1 MSKTKIQLSLQLMAL
16 GLAWLAMPR
25 PALAQYAWQD
35 DVEAGKLELDKNVEW
50 GVEMQGSFSKGK
62 TPLWLN
68 ANKHGLSSLERNN
81 GYLRGSLIR
90 PLSTDSARRWAL
102 GYGVDVAVP
111 VNYTSHVVVQQAFVE
126 ARWLHGVLSIGAKE
140 YPMEL
145 KNQTLSSGSQTL
157 GINARPVPQVRLA
170 LPEYWTLP
178 ILNGWLQLKGHIAYG
193 MMTDDSWQHD
203 FTKRQSK
210 YTDHTLY
217 HSKAGYLRIGN
228 EGYFCPLSVEL
239 GLEMAAEFGGT
250 PYNMEDGK
258 MVSQPTE
265 KNLKGFWHAF
275 IPGGADARDGEYGNV
290 AGNQLGSWLMR
301 INYDADRWTAHAYA
315 DHFFEDHS
323 QMLFLDYDGYGE
335 GDEWMAHK
343 KRRYYRY
350 ALKDMLWGLELNF
363 KYTRWIKNIIF
374 EYLYTKYQSGPY
386 NHDHTINI
394 PDHMAGMDDYYNHSV
409 YTGWQHW
416 GQVIGNP
423 LYRSPIYNEDGKIL
437 VYDNRFVA
445 YHLGIDGQPS
455 SRFGYRLLGTYQKG
469 WGTYDQPFTKM
480 HHNVSFL
487 TEGNYR
493 FNHGWLVKAGYA
505 MDFGSNQM
513 LGHNAGFQ
521 LTVSKHGVFKKKK

>member
-1 MSKTKIQLSLQLMAL
+1 MNKIAILIGSSLLTVSP
-16 GLAWLAMPR
+16 AM
-25 PALAQYAWQD
+25 AQYAWQEISD
-35 DVEAGKLELDKNVEW
+35 DNEQQATKLDLGKNIEW
-50 GVEMQGSFSKGK
+50 GVEIQGSFSKGK

-81 GYLRGSLIR
+81 GYLRGSLVR
-90 PLSTDSARRWAL
+90 PLSTDSARRWAV

-111 VNYTSHVVVQQAFVE
+111 INYTSNFVVQQAFVE
-126 ARWLHGVLSIGAKE
+126 ARWLHGVLSVGAKE
-140 YPMEL
+140 YPMEM

-178 ILNGWLQLKGHIAYG
+178 FAHGWLQLKGHVAYG
-193 MMTDDSWQHD
+193 MMTDDNWQHD
-203 FTKRQSK
+203 FTQRQSR
-210 YTDHTLY
+210 YADHVLY

-228 EGYFCPLSVEL
+228 EGYFCPWSIEM
-239 GLEMAAEFGGT
+239 GLEMAAQFGGK
-250 PYNMEDGK
+250 PWSQVDGK
-258 MVSQPTE
+258 LTLQPTE
-265 KNLKGFWHAF
+265 SNLKGFWHAF
-275 IPGGADARDGEYGNV
+275 MPGGADARDGVYGNI

-301 INYDADRWTAHAYA
+301 INYDADQWAAHLYA

-350 ALKDMLWGLELNF
+350 ALKDMLWGFELNL
-363 KYTRWIKNIIF
+363 KYLRWIRNIVF
-374 EYLYTKYQSGPY
+374 EYIYTKYQSGPY
-386 NHDHTINI
+386 NHDHTMNI
-394 PDHMAGMDDYYNHSV
+394 PDHLAGMDDYYNHSV
-409 YTGWQHW
+409 YPGWQHW

-423 LYRSPIYNEDGKIL
+423 LFRSPIYNNNGSIY
-437 VYDNRFVA
+437 VYDNRFIA

-469 WGTYDQPFTKM
+469 WGTYADPFTQP

-487 TEGNYR
+487 AEGQYR
-493 FNHGWLVKAGYA
+493 FNQGWQVKAGYA
-505 MDFGSNQM
+505 MDFGSNKM

-521 LTVSKHGVFKKKK
+521 LTISKRGILKL